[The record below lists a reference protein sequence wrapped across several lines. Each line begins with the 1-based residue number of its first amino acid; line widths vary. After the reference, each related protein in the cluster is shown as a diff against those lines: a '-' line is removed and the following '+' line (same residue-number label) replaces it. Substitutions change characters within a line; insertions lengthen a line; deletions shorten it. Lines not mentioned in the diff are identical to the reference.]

1 MRNGSTNM
9 QTKKASRAIIQS
21 SQKNSFTE
29 TSLCRYLVSQIGRL
43 YVYMEVLICSVYT
56 VA

>member
-43 YVYMEVLICSVYT
+43 YVYMEVLIYSVYT